1 MAADYTFLQNIFLTV
16 DTAIATYITST
27 TAGVA
32 GAVAP
37 VAKQMFVLYIMMWG
51 FAIYRGMIKEPF
63 VDAAFRLMKWALI
76 GSLAVNVGL
85 YSGIISNNIQ
95 ALPDYLGGLVAN
107 GGTTTDSKLT
117 LDKILSDSIKSG
129 TSVWEKGSL
138 LPPGANPGAYM
149 MAVIIWISALVCVGY
164 AAFLIILC
172 KVMLGVLL
180 GVGPIFIICLLF
192 EGTKKFF
199 EAWVGQAINYAL
211 VSALAI
217 AVIKLLFGM
226 YEKAAAGAL
235 TASAAAD
242 FGILSIASMLILAVV
257 CFLCL
262 MQVQTVAS
270 ALAGG
275 VSISTMGAVNWATSK
290 MKGTASAMR
299 PSNVQKAYRGM
310 KRDGHAMAAGG
321 RALASPVL
329 WAARKLRPGNSIGKT

>member
-1 MAADYTFLQNIFLTV
+1 MADYTFLQNIFITV
-16 DTAIATYITST
+16 DTAISTYITST
-27 TAGVA
+27 SAGVA
-32 GAVAP
+32 GAVKP
-37 VAKQMFVLYIMMWG
+37 VAKQMFTLYIMMWG
-51 FAIYRGMIKEPF
+51 FAMYRGMIKEPF
-63 VDAAFRLMKWALI
+63 LDGAFRLIKIALVMT
-76 GSLAVNVGL
+76 LAIDIGL
-85 YSGIISNNIQ
+85 YSGLISANIQ

-117 LDKILSDSIKSG
+117 LDKILSDAINSG
-129 TSVWEKGSL
+129 TAVWEQGSL

-149 MAVIIWISALVCVGY
+149 MAVIIWLSALICVGY
-164 AAFLIILC
+164 AAFLIILT

-180 GVGPIFIICLLF
+180 GVGPIFVICLMF

-226 YEKAAAGAL
+226 YKTAAAGAL
-235 TASAAAD
+235 AASGSAD
-242 FGILSIASMLILAVV
+242 FGILSVASMLILAVV

-270 ALAGG
+270 SLAGG
-275 VSISTMGAVNWATSK
+275 VSISTMGAINWASNK

-310 KRDGHAMAAGG
+310 KRDGRALAAGG
-321 RALASPVL
+321 RAVAAPVL
-329 WAARKLRPGNSIGKT
+329 WAARKLRPGNSVAKA